1 MTLGRFYRQT
11 WWLWL
16 LFTIV
21 LLVCAYFVSLIFL
34 FGIPILAVYS
44 VYFGIV
50 RVAEIRAQ
58 EKRN

>member
-1 MTLGRFYRQT
+1 MTLGKFYRQT

-21 LLVCAYFVSLIFL
+21 LCACAYFVSLIFL

-58 EKRN
+58 EKRH